1 MPIEHWDILFR
12 IFCWSLWCRRN
23 NRIFNMGLS
32 DRESLDKS
40 MRMCNEFIKALQD
53 KQELCNKAC
62 EKGVQ
67 PPEDWL
73 KVNTDGARKTNTGLA
88 AAGGVLRDHNGGWK
102 AGFAR
107 NIGVYSIVEANLTT
121 VELIQRSDQ
130 EESANAILREIK
142 KMLRWNWTTNLIHT
156 HREGNRVTDTMAT
169 IALTKDLGLYYFR

>member
-1 MPIEHWDILFR
+1 
-12 IFCWSLWCRRN
+12 
-23 NRIFNMGLS
+23 MGLS
-32 DRESLDKS
+32 DWESVDKS

-62 EKGVQ
+62 EKGC
-67 PPEDWL
+67 
-73 KVNTDGARKTNTGLA
+73 RKTNTGLA
-88 AAGGVLRDHNGGWK
+88 AAGGVPRDHNGGWK

-107 NIGVYSIVEANLTT
+107 NIGVYSIVVAKLWGIHGGLIQAWKTGARRLILETDSLTT

-130 EESANAILREIK
+130 EESSNAILREIK
-142 KMLRWNWTTNLIHT
+142 KMLRWKWTTNLIHT